1 MNIFT
6 LVLVPIL
13 SVFFMSSYVSIAVS
27 AQAQNVDACGEFVKL
42 LLSEDVQKS
51 LAMNDNFVL
60 SREAFREGGQKAVE
74 YYNGEGGEYM
84 FGYDYETGLP
94 KDNRLKFSEQNIN
107 ELEKIIESCSC
118 TNAADAAINLI
129 LVEEM
134 PAYFIGQ
141 KSLEEVAKVAQDRAQ
156 KVLDERG

>member
-1 MNIFT
+1 
-6 LVLVPIL
+6 
-13 SVFFMSSYVSIAVS
+13 MS
-27 AQAQNVDACGEFVKL
+27 
-42 LLSEDVQKS
+42 
-51 LAMNDNFVL
+51 
-60 SREAFREGGQKAVE
+60 
-74 YYNGEGGEYM
+74 
-84 FGYDYETGLP
+84 
-94 KDNRLKFSEQNIN
+94 
-107 ELEKIIESCSC
+107 

>member
-1 MNIFT
+1 MGNKRYELT
-6 LVLVPIL
+6 EE
-13 SVFFMSSYVSIAVS
+13 
-27 AQAQNVDACGEFVKL
+27 QWNRVKDL
-42 LLSEDVQKS
+42 IPRSK
-51 LAMNDNFVL
+51 MG
-60 SREAFREGGQKAVE
+60 RP
-74 YYNGEGGEYM
+74 
-84 FGYDYETGLP
+84 P
-94 KDNRLKFSEQNIN
+94 KDNRLMFSEQNIN